1 MATLTFCSV
10 REVNSSILFKNN
22 CVLALSTWVICPF
35 FKVNSLRFFN
45 TISVIGNT
53 SNRDGSMLDHVLIIW
68 IGWLYRKTTW
78 NEDDSCKNNYSKQK
92 SSRPRLRSDEEKK
105 TSESKIN
112 SNLAWSTSIF
122 SKYMSTDQHGNLK
135 KKKTIQ
141 KRINI

>member
-10 REVNSSILFKNN
+10 REVNSFILFKDN
-22 CVLALSTWVICPF
+22 CVLEHSNWVVCSF

-78 NEDDSCKNNYSKQK
+78 NEDESCKNNYSKQK
-92 SSRPRLRSDEEKK
+92 SSRPRLRPDEEKK

-112 SNLAWSTSIF
+112 SNLAWSTF
-122 SKYMSTDQHGNLK
+122 FFPKYMSTDQHGN
-135 KKKTIQ
+135 
-141 KRINI
+141 

>member
-22 CVLALSTWVICPF
+22 WVLAHSTWVICPF

-68 IGWLYRKTTW
+68 IGWLYRKTTC
-78 NEDDSCKNNYSKQK
+78 NEDDSYKNNYSKQK
-92 SSRPRLRSDEEKK
+92 SSRPRLRPDKEKK
-105 TSESKIN
+105 NVWKQ
-112 SNLAWSTSIF
+112 
-122 SKYMSTDQHGNLK
+122 D
-135 KKKTIQ
+135 
-141 KRINI
+141 

>member
-10 REVNSSILFKNN
+10 REVNSSTIFKNN
-22 CVLALSTWVICPF
+22 CVLEHSNWVVCSF

-78 NEDDSCKNNYSKQK
+78 NEDESCKNNYSKQK
-92 SSRPRLRSDEEKK
+92 SSRPRLRPDEEKK

-112 SNLAWSTSIF
+112 SNLAWSTSF
-122 SKYMSTDQHGNLK
+122 FPKYMSTDQHGN
-135 KKKTIQ
+135 
-141 KRINI
+141 